1 MHSLV
6 RGYLLL
12 AWVFCWKKKKKD
24 MEGCFVMHVLDYL
37 EGEK

>member
-6 RGYLLL
+6 RGYLFLE
-12 AWVFCWKKKKKD
+12 KKKKKD